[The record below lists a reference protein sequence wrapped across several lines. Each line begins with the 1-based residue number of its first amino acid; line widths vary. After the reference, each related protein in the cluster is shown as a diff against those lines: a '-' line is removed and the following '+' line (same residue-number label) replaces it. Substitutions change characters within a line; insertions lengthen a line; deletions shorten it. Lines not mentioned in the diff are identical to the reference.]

1 MKKIIDGKL
10 YNTETAKLLGSWESE
25 INVRSLNREVEELYR
40 TKSGNFFIW
49 GQGGPGSRYR
59 QLTDEN
65 SWTGGELIR
74 PVSEAEARKW
84 AEEKLDVDTYESIFG
99 EVSEG
104 DTTPVS
110 VLVPPDIIAKLEAEK
125 AASGRNRT
133 DIILA
138 ALREYLK

>member
-1 MKKIIDGKL
+1 MRKIIKGSL
-10 YNTETAKLLGSWESE
+10 YDTDTAKKLGNWESCE
-25 INVRSLNREVEELYR
+25 DCREFSYYEETLYR
-40 TKSGNFFIW
+40 TKAGKYFVYGSGNAAS
-49 GQGGPGSRYR
+49 PYA
-59 QLTDEN
+59 N
-65 SWTGGELIR
+65 
-74 PVSEAEARKW
+74 VSESRSIGGQRITPIGEDAARKW

-99 EVSEG
+99 EISEG

>member
-1 MKKIIDGKL
+1 M
-10 YNTETAKLLGSWESE
+10 
-25 INVRSLNREVEELYR
+25 EV
-40 TKSGNFFIW
+40 
-49 GQGGPGSRYR
+49 
-59 QLTDEN
+59 LTDEN
-65 SWTGGELIR
+65 SRTGGELIR

-125 AASGRNRT
+125 TASGRNRT